1 MADLMNP
8 GGGLTKSK
16 LLLANANPSDV
27 SKGKSFYSN
36 GNKELQTGTLV
47 ERGTNQNA
55 GGIRSGGSG
64 SSAYIAF
71 YKIPEGIYRANDTRW
86 GPEIRA
92 SSVDVMNQALKL
104 TSMGNYSDNGNT
116 GGTTSLSRS
125 FSLTAGRFYL
135 FVLDVGTRDGASI
148 SASLSTP
155 NCTNLLSLSYSDT
168 QDKAYY
174 DSRLIVRIVRCNSN
188 TTATASVSANYGRS
202 AGRIMCYKLSNW

>member
-1 MADLMNP
+1 MGLMTASS
-8 GGGLTKSK
+8 GLTNRK
-16 LLLANANPSDV
+16 LALATAVESEV
-27 SKGKSFYSN
+27 SQGKTFYAGDKN
-36 GNKELQTGTLV
+36 LKTGTLV
-47 ERGTNQNA
+47 ERGTDQYA
-55 GGIRSGGSG
+55 GGIGSGGSG

-71 YKIPEGIYRANDTRW
+71 NKIPEGIYRANDTSW

-116 GGTTSLSRS
+116 NASTSLSHS

-135 FVLDVGTRDGASI
+135 FVLDVGTRDGSSI

-155 NCTNLLSLSYSDT
+155 NCTNLLNLSYSDT

-188 TTATASVSANYGRS
+188 TTATASVSANNVRS
-202 AGRIMCYKLSNW
+202 AGRIICYKLSNW